1 MRRAGNISQR
11 VGRVDVAARVTYR
24 FDLYDDGGTRD
35 CLFIAECFGDEHA
48 VLLARALFESSF
60 VKMKCIKVWREDVRE
75 DVLVHE
81 AEKPRPRRSKNIN

>member
-1 MRRAGNISQR
+1 MST
-11 VGRVDVAARVTYR
+11 RVTYR
-24 FDLYDDGGTRD
+24 FDLLDDSDARN

-60 VKMKCIKVWREDVRE
+60 VRMKRIKVWRE

-81 AEKPRPRRSKNIN
+81 AEKSQLGLNRQLN

>member
-1 MRRAGNISQR
+1 M
-11 VGRVDVAARVTYR
+11 AARLTYR
-24 FDLYDDGGTRD
+24 FDLFNDSGARN

-60 VKMKCIKVWREDVRE
+60 VRMKCIQVWRE

-81 AEKPRPRRSKNIN
+81 AEKTKPGRNKNVN

>member
-1 MRRAGNISQR
+1 MT
-11 VGRVDVAARVTYR
+11 ARLTYR
-24 FDLYDDGGTRD
+24 FDLLNDEGSRD

-60 VKMKCIKVWREDVRE
+60 VRMKCIKVWRE

-81 AEKPRPRRSKNIN
+81 AEKPKIARSRKIN

>member
-1 MRRAGNISQR
+1 LCVRGAL
-11 VGRVDVAARVTYR
+11 VVTARVTYR
-24 FDLYDDGGTRD
+24 FDLLNDGDARN

-60 VKMKCIKVWREDVRE
+60 VRMKRIRVWRE

-81 AEKPRPRRSKNIN
+81 AEKPRHGHSRKIN

>member
-1 MRRAGNISQR
+1 MST
-11 VGRVDVAARVTYR
+11 RVTYR
-24 FDLYDDGGTRD
+24 FDLLNDSGTRN

-60 VKMKCIKVWREDVRE
+60 VRMKSIKVWRD

-81 AEKPRPRRSKNIN
+81 AEKSKSDKNLIN

>member
-1 MRRAGNISQR
+1 MT
-11 VGRVDVAARVTYR
+11 ARLTYR
-24 FDLYDDGGTRD
+24 FDLLNEEGARD

-60 VKMKCIKVWREDVRE
+60 VRMKCIKVWRE

-81 AEKPRPRRSKNIN
+81 AEKPKPCRSRKIN

>member
-1 MRRAGNISQR
+1 M
-11 VGRVDVAARVTYR
+11 AARVTYR
-24 FDLYDDGGTRD
+24 FDLFNDGGARD

-60 VKMKCIKVWREDVRE
+60 VRMKCIKVWRE

-81 AEKPRPRRSKNIN
+81 AEKPKLGHSKKIN

>member
-1 MRRAGNISQR
+1 MTTRL
-11 VGRVDVAARVTYR
+11 TYR
-24 FDLYDDGGTRD
+24 FDLLNDEDNRN

-60 VKMKCIKVWREDVRE
+60 VRMKCIRVWRE

-81 AEKPRPRRSKNIN
+81 AEKPKLARSRKIN